1 MLLNT
6 KHFGEINIDEK
17 KIINFEDG
25 IPGFENEKQFI
36 VLYEG
41 EDNSPFRWM
50 QSIENPDLAFAMVDP
65 IMIIPDYDG
74 EIPKEAV
81 EKLGIEKP
89 QDIMVLS
96 IVVVREEVEKTS
108 MKVILDTDRYSV
120 RHYIVDELQ
129 RQEVKIGAGVD
140 TEEKRV
146 YSDRR

>member
-1 MLLNT
+1 M
-6 KHFGEINIDEK
+6 
-17 KIINFEDG
+17 
-25 IPGFENEKQFI
+25 
-36 VLYEG
+36 LYEG

-96 IVVVREEVEKTS
+96 IVVVREEVEK
-108 MKVILDTDRYSV
+108 SV
-120 RHYIVDELQ
+120 
-129 RQEVKIGAGVD
+129 
-140 TEEKRV
+140 
-146 YSDRR
+146 